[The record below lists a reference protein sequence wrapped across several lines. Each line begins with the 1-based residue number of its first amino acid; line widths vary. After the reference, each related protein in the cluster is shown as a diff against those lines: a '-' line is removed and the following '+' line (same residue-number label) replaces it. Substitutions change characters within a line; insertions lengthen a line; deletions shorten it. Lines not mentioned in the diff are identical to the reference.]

1 MCTAGDSEVNSSE
14 FPLGNH
20 KSEYDLCRD
29 TPIPDRMKAGGQK
42 MLVVHGGGGRDTL
55 RSHMAQPQEG
65 IIWLAMNSS
74 RFGWTFRSRQNH
86 GSSWQTSCRESFT

>member
-1 MCTAGDSEVNSSE
+1 MCTAGKSEVNSSE

-42 MLVVHGGGGRDTL
+42 MLVVHGGGATHSG
-55 RSHMAQPQEG
+55 H
-65 IIWLAMNSS
+65 IWHSLKRASS
-74 RFGWTFRSRQNH
+74 GLP
-86 GSSWQTSCRESFT
+86 

>member
-1 MCTAGDSEVNSSE
+1 MCTAGKSEVNSSE

-42 MLVVHGGGGRDTL
+42 MLVVHGGGGATH
-55 RSHMAQPQEG
+55 SGH
-65 IIWLAMNSS
+65 IWHSLKRASS
-74 RFGWTFRSRQNH
+74 GLP
-86 GSSWQTSCRESFT
+86 

>member
-42 MLVVHGGGGRDTL
+42 MLVVHGGGGATHSGQYGTASRG
-55 RSHMAQPQEG
+55 HH
-65 IIWLAMNSS
+65 LACHE
-74 RFGWTFRSRQNH
+74 Q
-86 GSSWQTSCRESFT
+86 

>member
-1 MCTAGDSEVNSSE
+1 MCTAGKSEVNSSE

-42 MLVVHGGGGRDTL
+42 MLVVQGGGGRNTL
-55 RSHMAQPQEG
+55 RS
-65 IIWLAMNSS
+65 IWHSLKRASS
-74 RFGWTFRSRQNH
+74 GLP
-86 GSSWQTSCRESFT
+86 